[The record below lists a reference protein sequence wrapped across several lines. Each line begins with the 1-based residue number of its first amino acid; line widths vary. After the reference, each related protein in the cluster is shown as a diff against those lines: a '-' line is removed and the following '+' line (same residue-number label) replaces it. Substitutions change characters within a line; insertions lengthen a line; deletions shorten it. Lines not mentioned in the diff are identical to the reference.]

1 MRGITAKT
9 GNAKTEK
16 LGHTAA
22 TRYGRNEKAQPK
34 GDVSVREQSGK

>member
-16 LGHTAA
+16 LGHTASS
-22 TRYGRNEKAQPK
+22 RFGRDERVQVK
-34 GDVSVREQSGK
+34 GDKSVRDQSAK